1 MSYRYRLFKDGRQT
15 GGRRYTLD
23 ELREMGT
30 FMLRDLCVSE
40 RIMTRSAGLDPKRLK
55 REELIELLFR
65 YRGKEEELLADDF
78 SEDSVSIIKSL
89 SARAK
94 LAPERLTAP
103 GRLALK
109 RGTPVSEA
117 EDIFLE
123 HGFSGTHFVG
133 IISDG
138 DGAVLAVFE
147 VQENRLT
154 LSPRRVSPSLGA
166 GVYRDLSVLLFDAPS
181 SLRVIRAYNSQR
193 ANPAGERDL
202 AAAMARLPI
211 LTVEEPGDCG
221 EPLTIDFGAGYTCAA
236 SGEPAGMGKAG
247 IRAVVFEG
255 GSRLCPSAAAVRRC
269 VSGEVRF
276 CFGYEAWRLLK
287 QGGCAGGMTFFHSLK
302 RYLFEERTLEVCDAD
317 GNAALVSSDAL
328 LKGFLEYLVGVAQGE
343 HGVKYKK
350 ICFLLPEKRAG
361 LALDRFRAL
370 LPDYEVEGVCSE
382 SVNSVYDAIA
392 RQAGSADA
400 GSARVLAFHCGAG
413 SSSLTSCEYETDN
426 TRVAYRVCL
435 KERYL
440 NGDSSFGGNRLT
452 SLIFMYLKIRV
463 MLSVTG
469 SEEEALDEGFL
480 DAYSLVDQ
488 YGGTEKIYERF
499 TALYERAEETVP
511 TRFGRLR
518 ESAEYKRQNFYRLWL
533 LAEGLKTAFFSGV
546 PVNTIALPDRF
557 AAISAAHV
565 RTPEGLAERRLDFT
579 VHKDALELLLAP
591 EIYRVVKRLIEPLCD
606 EDGILSGYGI
616 RFTGMSCQLPVFRDA
631 LREFTVG
638 RRARVKKGADELK
651 LRALNG
657 AIIRGQ
663 MQESGRM
670 IPALE
675 KEEAAIAYSVTTQ
688 AHDGSVVRIV
698 SDRDAGR
705 EVFGCVTRHAATRR
719 VVFAIR
725 DALGNAA
732 GEREVSLDIRL
743 FEETTYDRL
752 FGAYPAF
759 LPYQGDF
766 DSIGEDE
773 IRLFVY
779 RERDWDFCV
788 LPAARKGGTLSVGE
802 ASRFLFDNESPDYFG
817 GWL

>member
-123 HGFSGTHFVG
+123 HGFLGTHFVG

-382 SVNSVYDAIA
+382 SVNSVY
-392 RQAGSADA
+392 AGP
-400 GSARVLAFHCGAG
+400 VL
-413 SSSLTSCEYETDN
+413 
-426 TRVAYRVCL
+426 R
-435 KERYL
+435 
-440 NGDSSFGGNRLT
+440 
-452 SLIFMYLKIRV
+452 
-463 MLSVTG
+463 
-469 SEEEALDEGFL
+469 
-480 DAYSLVDQ
+480 
-488 YGGTEKIYERF
+488 
-499 TALYERAEETVP
+499 P
-511 TRFGRLR
+511 
-518 ESAEYKRQNFYRLWL
+518 
-533 LAEGLKTAFFSGV
+533 
-546 PVNTIALPDRF
+546 
-557 AAISAAHV
+557 
-565 RTPEGLAERRLDFT
+565 
-579 VHKDALELLLAP
+579 
-591 EIYRVVKRLIEPLCD
+591 
-606 EDGILSGYGI
+606 
-616 RFTGMSCQLPVFRDA
+616 
-631 LREFTVG
+631 
-638 RRARVKKGADELK
+638 
-651 LRALNG
+651 
-657 AIIRGQ
+657 
-663 MQESGRM
+663 
-670 IPALE
+670 
-675 KEEAAIAYSVTTQ
+675 
-688 AHDGSVVRIV
+688 
-698 SDRDAGR
+698 
-705 EVFGCVTRHAATRR
+705 
-719 VVFAIR
+719 
-725 DALGNAA
+725 
-732 GEREVSLDIRL
+732 
-743 FEETTYDRL
+743 
-752 FGAYPAF
+752 
-759 LPYQGDF
+759 
-766 DSIGEDE
+766 
-773 IRLFVY
+773 
-779 RERDWDFCV
+779 
-788 LPAARKGGTLSVGE
+788 
-802 ASRFLFDNESPDYFG
+802 
-817 GWL
+817 

>member
-1 MSYRYRLFKDGRQT
+1 MSYTYRLYKDGRQT

-23 ELREMGT
+23 ELQEMGT
-30 FMLRDLCVSE
+30 FMLRDICVSE
-40 RIMTRSAGLDPKRLK
+40 RIMTRSAGLDPKRLN

-94 LAPERLTAP
+94 LAPERLLAP
-103 GRLALK
+103 GRLDLK
-109 RGTPVSEA
+109 RGAPVTEA

-123 HGFSGTHFVG
+123 HGFLGAHFVG
-133 IISDG
+133 TLSDG
-138 DGAVLAVFE
+138 EGEILAVIE
-147 VQENRLT
+147 VYENRLT

-166 GVYRDLSVLLFDAPS
+166 GVYRDLRILLFDASS

-221 EPLTIDFGAGYTCAA
+221 EPLTIDFGAGFTCAA
-236 SGEPAGMGKAG
+236 AGEPAGMGKAG
-247 IRAVVFEG
+247 IREVVFEE
-255 GSRLCPSAAAVRRC
+255 GSRLCPSVAAVRRC
-269 VSGEVRF
+269 AAGEAAF
-276 CFGYEAWRLLK
+276 CFGNEAQRLLK
-287 QGGCAGGMTFFHSLK
+287 RGGCAGGMTFFHNLK

-328 LKGFLEYLVGVAQGE
+328 LRGFFDYIISVARGE
-343 HGVKYKK
+343 HGENYKK
-350 ICFLLPEKRAG
+350 LCFLLPEKRGG

-370 LPDYEVEGVCSE
+370 LPDYQVDGVCSE
-382 SVNSVYDAIA
+382 SVNCVYDAIA
-392 RQAGSADA
+392 REIDSPDA

-413 SSSLTSCEYETDN
+413 SLSLTSCEYETDN
-426 TRVAYRVCL
+426 TRVAYRVYV

-440 NGDSSFGGNRLT
+440 NGDSGFGGNYLT

-469 SEEEALDEGFL
+469 SGEEALDEGFSN
-480 DAYSLVDQ
+480 AYSLVDER
-488 YGGTEKIYERF
+488 GGTEEIYERF
-499 TALYERAEETVP
+499 RALYERAEETVP
-511 TRFGRLR
+511 TRFGKLR
-518 ESAEYKRQNFYRLWL
+518 ESGEYKRQNFYRLWL
-533 LAEGLKTAFFSGV
+533 LAEGLKLAFFSGE

-557 AAISAAHV
+557 AAICAAHV
-565 RTPEGLAERRLDFT
+565 RTEEGLSERRLDFT

-591 EIYRVVKRLIEPLCD
+591 EIYRVVKRMIEPLCD
-606 EDGILSGYGI
+606 ADGILSGYGI
-616 RFTGMSCQLPVFRDA
+616 RFTGMSCQIPVFRDA

-638 RRARVKKGADELK
+638 RRARVKKGAEELK
-651 LRALNG
+651 LRALRG
-657 AIIRGQ
+657 AIARGQ
-663 MQESGRM
+663 MQESGR
-670 IPALE
+670 IVPALE
-675 KEEAAIAYSVTTQ
+675 KEEAAIAYSVAAQ
-688 AHDGSVVRIV
+688 AHDGSVARIV
-698 SDRDAGR
+698 SGRDAGR

-725 DALGNAA
+725 DALGSDA
-732 GEREVSLDIRL
+732 GEREVLLDIRS
-743 FEETTYDRL
+743 FEEISYDRL
-752 FGAYPAF
+752 FEAYPAF

-766 DSIGEDE
+766 DSIGEEE
-773 IRLFVY
+773 IRLFVF

-788 LPAARKGGTLSVGE
+788 LPAARRGGVLSVGK